1 MIMKLSY
8 ILENK
13 QNFRFNEKFWGI
25 NGMKEEKKKKEKKRI
40 KRSGHI
46 LVKE

>member
-13 QNFRFNEKFWGI
+13 QNFRLNEKFWGI

-40 KRSGHI
+40 KRSGHRLI
-46 LVKE
+46 LF